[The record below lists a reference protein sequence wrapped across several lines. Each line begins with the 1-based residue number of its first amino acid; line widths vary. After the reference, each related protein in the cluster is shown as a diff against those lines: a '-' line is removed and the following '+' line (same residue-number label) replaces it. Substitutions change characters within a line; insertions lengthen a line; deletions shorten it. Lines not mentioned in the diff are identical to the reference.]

1 MQNYHRHSCYS
12 NIFTADSSVTNED
25 YAKRAAELGHKII
38 SSVEHGWQGYYFECF
53 ELAKKY
59 NLKFVF
65 GTEAYWVKDR
75 HEKDKTN
82 GHIIILAKNE
92 NGRQAINDIL
102 STASEDGYYFKPRV
116 DLELLLS
123 LPSEDVF
130 ITSACIAF
138 WQYDD
143 IEEIIIK
150 LHNHFKD
157 NLMLEIQYHNT
168 EKQIE
173 LNKKIRTLSNKY
185 DVKMIVGL
193 DSHYIYPEQ
202 SDEREYILES
212 KGIHYENEDGWYM
225 DYPDDKTVFLRFKA
239 QNIFTD
245 EEIQEAMDNTDVC
258 LSFDDYDNVPIF
270 NKEIKLLTLYP
281 NLTQEKKDKLYS
293 KLITKKFKEY
303 MKNIPP
309 EKYQEYYEGV
319 KMEVQT
325 YKDTGMVDYPLLDYE
340 IVKEAIRLGGLI
352 TSTGRGCFTK
362 DALVHTKQSL
372 KTIDKVVIGDSVI
385 DMYGNFKKV
394 INTMSYGIQEDMIKI
409 SYLYGGST
417 EKYPNICTKDH
428 LILVRRK
435 DSIQWIEAQHL
446 VKGDYVCLPKIHLID
461 NQKHIIDLNDYN
473 IFGYKYD
480 DNYIYEYSPFINNS
494 YEFSPK
500 ELSRVFGVS
509 KKTMQDLANGIKNDF
524 KRKPGLLK
532 QILQYTHFNSINE
545 YRDYIQNMRTIK
557 INRYINVDYELG
569 QFVGLMYG
577 DGCNCADRNEISL
590 TINNIS
596 HKNIIN
602 RKIFESIAQTFGVK
616 SYCKADRKKHLSK
629 LGLRSKLISRFVS
642 ETLFISKLNSDKQF
656 NEQLFDYPDDFK
668 KGIVNGLFLS
678 DGSYLDERKS
688 FDNTSLSI
696 INAYKLLQMNFE
708 NGIMGLSVR
717 ESGIDKRGYKHKESY
732 KLRQAINPFNSYKT
746 NECCLEDE
754 KYWYLPI
761 KSIELL
767 PQVKTTVYDLTIED
781 SHSYLINN
789 MVVHNSA
796 VGYFT
801 NTLCGF
807 SKVDR
812 FTSAIKLYP
821 ERFISTTRILETK
834 SIPDVDLNVGTP
846 EIFEQAQIN
855 VCGRE
860 HVYPMIAFGTFKKK
874 NAFKMYAKAMN
885 LEFSIANTISN
896 QIDKYDKAITY
907 AEDDE
912 VEDISIYDYIDEKY
926 HSYIDASKKY
936 WGIISDKK
944 KAPSA
949 YLLYQGNI
957 RKEIGLL
964 KCKSESTKK
973 EYITCVIDGA
983 IAENYKFLKNDILKV
998 DVVLLINKVFERIGI
1013 EPFDVNTLLRRTT
1026 NDTKVWELYWNG
1038 YTVGMNQVE
1047 RKSKTH
1053 PNPFGTVNK
1062 VKKYKPKNISELSA
1076 FIAAIRPGFKSM
1088 YSRFESR
1095 EDFKWGI
1102 PTLDNLIRTKE
1113 LPVSFLFFQEQVM
1126 SVLNYAGFPMDEC
1139 YGIIKAIAKKH
1150 PEKVKPLKDRF
1161 IKGFRKKLIENE
1173 RLSIELAQSNSE
1185 KVWQI
1190 VNDNCGYSFNSAHAY
1205 SVALDSLYNAWQKA
1219 NYPYEF
1225 YEVLLNHY
1233 TEKGNK
1239 EKVSWLKEE
1248 MFNAFKISEGEY
1260 KWGLDNR
1267 KFVLDKEHHCINP
1280 SLVSI
1285 KGIGQNVANILFE
1298 ASHQGYQNLYDIFVN
1313 VNISSDIYQK
1323 LIKLGYFSDFGSTLK
1338 ILKYK
1343 NAFDSLYERKQFN
1356 KDGIEPAYEK
1366 YIVSNSKET
1375 SNQYTN
1381 FDSKKA
1387 LLEIWDSL
1395 GEEDISIIDKIT
1407 NEIECLGYAKTIIPD
1422 ISPSY
1427 CYVQSIKGNQKR
1439 TIKLYRLYDGTTEI
1453 LRVKEKDYNKH
1464 PFKEGQLLKT
1474 IDCYN
1479 DKKWK
1484 LDKEKSTA
1492 DKKAFYQ
1499 IDETER
1505 ILSKWSIVEDD

>member
-38 SSVEHGWQGYYFECF
+38 SSVEHGWQGYYFQCF

-59 NLKFVF
+59 NLKFIF
-65 GTEAYWVKDR
+65 GTEAYWVKNR
-75 HEKDKTN
+75 HEKDRTN

-138 WQYDD
+138 WQYND
-143 IEEIIIK
+143 IEEIVIK
-150 LHNHFKD
+150 LHNYFKD
-157 NLMLEIQYHNT
+157 NFMLEIQYHNT

-185 DVKMIVGL
+185 DIKMIVGL

-202 SDEREYILES
+202 SDERDYILES
-212 KGIHYENEDGWYM
+212 KGIHYDNEDDWYM

-258 LSFDDYDNVPIF
+258 LAFDDYNNVPIF

-281 NLTQEKKDKLYS
+281 NLTQEEKDKLYS

-309 EKYQEYYEGV
+309 ERYEEYYEGV

-352 TSTGRGCFTK
+352 TSTGRG
-362 DALVHTKQSL
+362 
-372 KTIDKVVIGDSVI
+372 
-385 DMYGNFKKV
+385 
-394 INTMSYGIQEDMIKI
+394 
-409 SYLYGGST
+409 
-417 EKYPNICTKDH
+417 
-428 LILVRRK
+428 
-435 DSIQWIEAQHL
+435 
-446 VKGDYVCLPKIHLID
+446 
-461 NQKHIIDLNDYN
+461 
-473 IFGYKYD
+473 
-480 DNYIYEYSPFINNS
+480 
-494 YEFSPK
+494 
-500 ELSRVFGVS
+500 
-509 KKTMQDLANGIKNDF
+509 
-524 KRKPGLLK
+524 
-532 QILQYTHFNSINE
+532 
-545 YRDYIQNMRTIK
+545 
-557 INRYINVDYELG
+557 
-569 QFVGLMYG
+569 
-577 DGCNCADRNEISL
+577 
-590 TINNIS
+590 
-596 HKNIIN
+596 
-602 RKIFESIAQTFGVK
+602 
-616 SYCKADRKKHLSK
+616 
-629 LGLRSKLISRFVS
+629 
-642 ETLFISKLNSDKQF
+642 
-656 NEQLFDYPDDFK
+656 
-668 KGIVNGLFLS
+668 
-678 DGSYLDERKS
+678 
-688 FDNTSLSI
+688 
-696 INAYKLLQMNFE
+696 
-708 NGIMGLSVR
+708 
-717 ESGIDKRGYKHKESY
+717 
-732 KLRQAINPFNSYKT
+732 
-746 NECCLEDE
+746 
-754 KYWYLPI
+754 
-761 KSIELL
+761 
-767 PQVKTTVYDLTIED
+767 
-781 SHSYLINN
+781 
-789 MVVHNSA
+789 SA

-834 SIPDVDLNVGTP
+834 SLPDVDLNVGTP

-885 LEFSIANTISN
+885 LEFSIANTISE

-912 VEDISIYDYIDEKY
+912 VDDISIYDYIDEKY

-957 RKEIGLL
+957 RKEIGLV
-964 KCKSESTKK
+964 KCKSASTKK

-998 DVVLLINKVFERIGI
+998 DVVLLINKVFNRIGI
-1013 EPFDVNTLLRRTT
+1013 EPFDVNTLLKKTA

-1150 PEKVKPLKDRF
+1150 PEKVKPLKVRF
-1161 IKGFRKKLIENE
+1161 IEGFRKKLIENE
-1173 RLSIELAQSNSE
+1173 GLSFELAQSNSE

-1285 KGIGQNVANILFE
+1285 KGIGQNVANLLFE
-1298 ASHQGYQNLYDIFVN
+1298 ASHYQGYQNLYYIFVN

-1343 NAFDSLYERKQFN
+1343 SAFDSLYERKQFN

-1375 SNQYTN
+1375 SKQYTN
-1381 FDSKKA
+1381 FDFKKA
-1387 LLEIWDSL
+1387 LSEIWDSL
-1395 GEEDISIIDKIT
+1395 EEEDISIIDKIT
-1407 NEIECLGYAKTIIPD
+1407 NEIECLGYAKTTMP
-1422 ISPSY
+1422 SMPSSY
-1427 CYVQSIKGNQKR
+1427 CYIQSIKGNQKR
-1439 TIKLYRLYDGTTEI
+1439 TVQLYRLHDGTTET
-1453 LRVKEKDYNKH
+1453 VKIKERDFSKH
-1464 PFKEGQLLKT
+1464 PFKEGQLIKT
-1474 IDCYN
+1474 IDCYD

-1492 DKKAFYQ
+1492 DKKEFYQ

>member
-38 SSVEHGWQGYYFECF
+38 SSVEHGWQGYYFQCF

-59 NLKFVF
+59 NLKFIF
-65 GTEAYWVKDR
+65 GTEAYWVKNR

-138 WQYDD
+138 WQYND
-143 IEEIIIK
+143 IEEIVIK

-185 DVKMIVGL
+185 GIKMIVGL

-202 SDEREYILES
+202 SDERDYILES
-212 KGIHYENEDGWYM
+212 KGIHYDNEDGWYM
-225 DYPDDKTVFLRFKA
+225 DYPNDETVFLRFKE

-245 EEIQEAMDNTDVC
+245 EEIQEAMNNTDIC

-270 NKEIKLLTLYP
+270 NKEIKLPTLYP
-281 NLTQEKKDKLYS
+281 NLTQEEKNKLYS

-309 EKYQEYYEGV
+309 ERYEEYYEGV

-352 TSTGRGCFTK
+352 TSTGRG
-362 DALVHTKQSL
+362 
-372 KTIDKVVIGDSVI
+372 
-385 DMYGNFKKV
+385 
-394 INTMSYGIQEDMIKI
+394 
-409 SYLYGGST
+409 
-417 EKYPNICTKDH
+417 
-428 LILVRRK
+428 
-435 DSIQWIEAQHL
+435 
-446 VKGDYVCLPKIHLID
+446 
-461 NQKHIIDLNDYN
+461 
-473 IFGYKYD
+473 
-480 DNYIYEYSPFINNS
+480 
-494 YEFSPK
+494 
-500 ELSRVFGVS
+500 
-509 KKTMQDLANGIKNDF
+509 
-524 KRKPGLLK
+524 
-532 QILQYTHFNSINE
+532 
-545 YRDYIQNMRTIK
+545 
-557 INRYINVDYELG
+557 
-569 QFVGLMYG
+569 
-577 DGCNCADRNEISL
+577 
-590 TINNIS
+590 
-596 HKNIIN
+596 
-602 RKIFESIAQTFGVK
+602 
-616 SYCKADRKKHLSK
+616 
-629 LGLRSKLISRFVS
+629 
-642 ETLFISKLNSDKQF
+642 
-656 NEQLFDYPDDFK
+656 
-668 KGIVNGLFLS
+668 
-678 DGSYLDERKS
+678 
-688 FDNTSLSI
+688 
-696 INAYKLLQMNFE
+696 
-708 NGIMGLSVR
+708 
-717 ESGIDKRGYKHKESY
+717 
-732 KLRQAINPFNSYKT
+732 
-746 NECCLEDE
+746 
-754 KYWYLPI
+754 
-761 KSIELL
+761 
-767 PQVKTTVYDLTIED
+767 
-781 SHSYLINN
+781 
-789 MVVHNSA
+789 SA

-834 SIPDVDLNVGTP
+834 SLADIDMNVGTP
-846 EIFEQAQIN
+846 EIFEKAQIN
-855 VCGRE
+855 VLGQE

-885 LEFSIANTISN
+885 LEFSIANTISE

-1013 EPFDVNTLLRRTT
+1013 EPFDVNTLLKKTA

-1150 PEKVKPLKDRF
+1150 PEKVKPLKVRF
-1161 IKGFRKKLIENE
+1161 IEGFRKKLIENE
-1173 RLSIELAQSNSE
+1173 GLSLELAQSNSE

-1233 TEKGNK
+1233 TKKGNK

-1285 KGIGQNVANILFE
+1285 KGIGQNVANLLFE
-1298 ASHQGYQNLYDIFVN
+1298 ASYQGFQNLYDIFVN
-1313 VNISSDIYQK
+1313 VNITSDIYQK

-1343 NAFDSLYERKQFN
+1343 NAFDSLYGRKQFN

-1375 SNQYTN
+1375 SKQYTN

-1387 LLEIWDSL
+1387 LFEIWDSL
-1395 GEEDISIIDKIT
+1395 EEEDISIIDKIT

-1422 ISPSY
+1422 ISPLY
-1427 CYVQSIKGNQKR
+1427 CYVQLIKGNQKR
-1439 TIKLYRLYDGTTEI
+1439 TIKLYRLYDGTTETVKI
-1453 LRVKEKDYNKH
+1453 KEKDFSKH
-1464 PFKEGQLLKT
+1464 PFKEGQLIKT
-1474 IDCYN
+1474 IDCYD

-1492 DKKAFYQ
+1492 DKKVFYQ